1 MRGRINRA
9 TYWLL
14 LGGFAAFYVIISMIG
29 VRPPRI
35 GEGLLIFLCVPRL
48 HDLGKSGWW
57 VVIPLAIELGAV
69 IVAIAAF
76 SGEDAYVLLGG
87 AVLVVAGFIVVLGLI
102 RGQPQANRFGE
113 PPKTIFA
120 FRERRKVS
128 ETEEIF
134 K

>member
-14 LGGFAAFYVIISMIG
+14 LGSFAAFYIIISMIG

-57 VVIPLAIELGAV
+57 VVIPLALELGAV

-76 SGEDAYVLLGG
+76 SAEDAYVLLGG
-87 AVLVVAGFIVVLGLI
+87 AVLVFAGFIVVLGLI
-102 RGQPQANRFGE
+102 PGQPQANRFGE
-113 PPKTIFA
+113 PPKSIFA